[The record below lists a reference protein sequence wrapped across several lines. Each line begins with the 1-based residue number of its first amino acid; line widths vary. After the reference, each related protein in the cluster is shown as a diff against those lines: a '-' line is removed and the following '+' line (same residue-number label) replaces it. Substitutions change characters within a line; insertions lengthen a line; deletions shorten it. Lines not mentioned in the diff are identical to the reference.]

1 MPSYNKIVVAID
13 FSEQSIK
20 AFHRAINIAVEKNA
34 TLQLVHV
41 IDTKSFGIGAYN
53 IKYADQV
60 KAKSLSE
67 IEKFKSKAKAAGL
80 ENVEILVEE
89 GSPIKVLTQLPEA
102 DLIVCGAT
110 GYNSIENIVI
120 GSVAERIVRFSKNDV
135 LIVR

>member
-20 AFHRAINIAVEKNA
+20 AFHRAINIAVENNA

>member
-20 AFHRAINIAVEKNA
+20 AFHRAINIAVENNA

-67 IEKFKSKAKAAGL
+67 IEKFKSEAKAAGL

>member
-20 AFHRAINIAVEKNA
+20 AFHRAINIAVENNA

-67 IEKFKSKAKAAGL
+67 IEKFKSEAKAAGV

-89 GSPIKVLTQLPEA
+89 GSPIKVLTQLPGA